1 MVDRVGGFRRG
12 AVLRWRLCPGA
23 QLSGNVVQSEAG
35 NLTVTA
41 DVPIRRIELT
51 SGRESRYYLQT
62 EPIPVLE
69 VELDRPGTL
78 TTEFQF
84 LP

>member
-1 MVDRVGGFRRG
+1 M
-12 AVLRWRLCPGA
+12 
-23 QLSGNVVQSEAG
+23 
-35 NLTVTA
+35 TVSA

-51 SGRESRYYLQT
+51 SGMESRYYLQT

-78 TTEFQF
+78 TTEFHF